1 VLDYLLHVGSEN
13 TVLYLRDNLYIIR
26 TLKEFQYI
34 DEDGKDCGAN
44 VRQKAKDIFNLISD
58 PTRLLE
64 ERQNSA
70 SMRDRMF
77 RGHNNGNGED
87 NEKDGIKISPRRSRD
102 VNREEEAISKD
113 HMREASLHCFA
124 CHSSSHLSQGSS
136 RGTYDKY
143 VKFPPTLRHLT
154 HYSPGHSASG
164 CSRRTGPKRGELP
177 STYHPSLIL
186 LDILEKQATSEVVL
200 LNFLPFVI

>member
-1 VLDYLLHVGSEN
+1 MLDYLLHVGSEN

-58 PTRLLE
+58 PARLLE

-77 RGHNNGNGED
+77 RGYNSGNGED
-87 NEKDGIKISPRRSRD
+87 NEEDGIKISAPSPRRSRD

-124 CHSSSHLSQGSS
+124 CHFSSHLSQGSS
-136 RGTYDKY
+136 RGTCDKY
-143 VKFPPTLRHLT
+143 VKFPPTPRHLT
-154 HYSPGHSASG
+154 HYYPGHSAG
-164 CSRRTGPKRGELP
+164 ECSRRTGPK
-177 STYHPSLIL
+177 
-186 LDILEKQATSEVVL
+186 
-200 LNFLPFVI
+200 